1 MWIAKGLFL
10 GLWLFGYATII
21 ELYAAV
27 YRHTPSNSA
36 VSIHVITS
44 LTSSNPWWWTTC
56 AVCLIFG
63 CLIARIWSVPC
74 AIWIGLAV
82 TGLIPVSFLT
92 LFVVLVAKLKAIA
105 PGS

>member
-10 GLWLFGYATII
+10 GIWLFGYATII

-27 YRHTPSNSA
+27 YGYTPSNSA
-36 VSIHVITS
+36 ASIHVITS
-44 LTSSNPWWWTTC
+44 LTSSNPWWWTAC
-56 AVCLIFG
+56 VVCLIFG
-63 CLIARIWSVPC
+63 SLITRVWSVSC

-82 TGLIPVSFLT
+82 TGLIPASFLT
-92 LFVVLVAKLKAIA
+92 LLVVLVAKLKAIA